1 VLEHATPVE
10 EEEEEEAAAK
20 AAGEGDEEG
29 EAAPGR
35 FFDQKMFL

>member
-10 EEEEEEAAAK
+10 EEKE
-20 AAGEGDEEG
+20 AGEGEEEG